1 MQSAVR
7 YAAKDAV
14 NAFCK
19 AFNFCSHA
27 HTQSTHTGTQHTLH
41 KRVHINA

>member
-19 AFNFCSHA
+19 AFNFCSHT
-27 HTQSTHTGTQHTLH
+27 HSTHTNTQHTLH